1 MNTFTL
7 SYWPRTLTK
16 LFKRWNTTKY
26 HAQPQMS
33 EWFLHLFLHDV
44 IFLWRK
50 FFVFYSFLFFFVI
63 GYKEI
68 ADKSHNKEYNWFSF
82 LFFVILLFESSNWWD
97 NRAAQYCIFIYAFHL
112 LFCCLPIEH
121 VFPWNYW
128 QSHKKILL
136 YLFKAQDTFVSW
148 KEVCFVCVPV
158 EKRYHLKLLIK

>member
-1 MNTFTL
+1 MKHHQVSCSASN
-7 SYWPRTLTK
+7 
-16 LFKRWNTTKY
+16 
-26 HAQPQMS
+26 
-33 EWFLHLFLHDV
+33 EWV
-44 IFLWRK
+44 IFTFVSTWHDFSLK
-50 FFVFYSFLFFFVI
+50 EIFCLCATDFFLYFIHFYFFFVI

-136 YLFKAQDTFVSW
+136 YLFKAQDTFVSL